1 MIPPISR
8 SLKIGLLG
16 VVITAISFIA
26 WKQHGFHDSQKT
38 TSVHQDVPEN
48 SLGQPQQVA
57 PTTALASVHLR
68 SPLNKPSD
76 EELPQFCGSI
86 VV

>member
-1 MIPPISR
+1 MISPVSR
-8 SLKIGLLG
+8 SLKMILLG
-16 VVITAISFIA
+16 VAAAAISFIA
-26 WKQHGFHDSQKT
+26 SKHQRFQGLQKIAA
-38 TSVHQDVPEN
+38 VHQNTSKN
-48 SLGQPQQVA
+48 SSVQPKVA